1 MYESDTCTKLAA
13 AFIILD
19 FCDQLL
25 DQEKKNKDANKLLVS
40 RFFLVYIVIFSCKS
54 LYRAVCNTVV
64 RDDQVSIIWTL
75 KQSYLAHRDS
85 HMLNMHCFVYSGV
98 NTKGG

>member
-25 DQEKKNKDANKLLVS
+25 DQEKNADNKLLVS
-40 RFFLVYIVIFSCKS
+40 RFLVYIVIIPLQIFSAGQ
-54 LYRAVCNTVV
+54 RVIV
-64 RDDQVSIIWTL
+64 RDDQVSVIQAL
-75 KQSYLAHRDS
+75 FSS
-85 HMLNMHCFVYSGV
+85 SSVY
-98 NTKGG
+98 TQ